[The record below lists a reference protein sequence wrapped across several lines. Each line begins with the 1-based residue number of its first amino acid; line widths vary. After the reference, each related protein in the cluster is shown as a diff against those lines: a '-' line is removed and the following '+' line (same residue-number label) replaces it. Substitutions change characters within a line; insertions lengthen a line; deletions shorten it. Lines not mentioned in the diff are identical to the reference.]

1 MLKQSDIAQALQ
13 SAGVSVFN
21 LSVKEIGGFSAVY
34 GQVGSQAD
42 KQKAEQAIE
51 AKLGKISNHLEVT
64 GASTNAGGLGA
75 VADPGANGA
84 RTYTVKSGDTLS
96 RIAKEFYG
104 DASQWK
110 KIHQANTDRIKGP
123 GQDPGGVDAEHPRVR
138 ERRADSHSTE
148 PRHERPDGRF
158 PNAFRSPG

>member
-21 LSVKEIGGFSAVY
+21 LSVKELGGMNAVY
-34 GQVGSQAD
+34 GTVATQAE

-51 AKLGKISNHLEVT
+51 AKLGKISNHIEVK
-64 GASTNAGGLGA
+64 GGSLGA
-75 VADPGANGA
+75 VADPGAGQGG

-96 RIAKEFYG
+96 KIAKEFYG

-110 KIHQANTDRIKGP
+110 KIHQANTDRIK
-123 GQDPGGVDAEHPRVR
+123 DPDKIQVGWTLKIPA
-138 ERRADSHSTE
+138 
-148 PRHERPDGRF
+148 
-158 PNAFRSPG
+158 